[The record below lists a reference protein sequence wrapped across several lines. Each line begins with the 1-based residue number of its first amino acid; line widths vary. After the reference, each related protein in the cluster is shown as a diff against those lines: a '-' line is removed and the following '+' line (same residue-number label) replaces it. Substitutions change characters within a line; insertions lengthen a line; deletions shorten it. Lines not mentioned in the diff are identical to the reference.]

1 MEMNVEETGKNESV
15 TVLDAFQDTSNHY
28 GASKDKIEEILRI
41 VKNEHIVSIGRSSS
55 SISDLSLKSADLL
68 SDSNSTRSSD
78 IVSPQQSS
86 LLYNRDK
93 CQKKPKTRKVW
104 PNGGAEWFGKD
115 ILTSLKMD
123 STPFCNIQGPI
134 HVKMKRNISR
144 NKEHDFVINEKIEII
159 GEGHYNE
166 QRIFATIEPHMT
178 RQADGRNDDVLAETR
193 HIVTLVENA
202 IIIES
207 QSRFSLCR
215 QKMKILHF
223 EAIETEKTAEILE
236 DDSEFEEKM
245 KKIVE
250 LKSDSSND
258 QNVIYSLSG
267 PINIRCN
274 QEIYIQPNSKLLKI
288 YETIKL
294 RANENE
300 NDPKELLY
308 PSNRNACVKRFES
321 SPCRCLQRIFIGKDI
336 IQIVRGIRIRSE
348 NDVAECEQFAM
359 EESYNFLSKQQLEKN
374 SKSESK
380 DSIFESLSECQT
392 PSNFSNKQIY
402 STLDEKTEKIPEC
415 NIVGPLLVDTT
426 EQYLR
431 TKAGMIMT
439 QEIIKIY
446 GQNEFN
452 EEKILATLIPVSKHS
467 EVQKDLDF
475 MPKMTSVADI
485 GDGFVQIRVCR
496 LFKTPDLILLGEK
509 KMNYDV
515 PDNVT
520 FFKNRTNDKNEQIPI
535 TRIIKKNAQKYS
547 LFGAINI
554 KLKQWIR
561 YRTSEAYS
569 LREELEL
576 RCANT
581 KSKANKELQ
590 MNSRQISNSSTQAIP
605 LQVMEKIFV
614 GQNVVRIVRDT
625 QVTSSTF
632 PEKSFE
638 MIEYRRHQLK
648 SSDDQRKQ
656 NESIDDFN
664 SRREQ

>member
-1 MEMNVEETGKNESV
+1 KKRTYNNN
-15 TVLDAFQDTSNHY
+15 LQY

-348 NDVAECEQFAM
+348 NDVAE
-359 EESYNFLSKQQLEKN
+359 
-374 SKSESK
+374 
-380 DSIFESLSECQT
+380 
-392 PSNFSNKQIY
+392 IY